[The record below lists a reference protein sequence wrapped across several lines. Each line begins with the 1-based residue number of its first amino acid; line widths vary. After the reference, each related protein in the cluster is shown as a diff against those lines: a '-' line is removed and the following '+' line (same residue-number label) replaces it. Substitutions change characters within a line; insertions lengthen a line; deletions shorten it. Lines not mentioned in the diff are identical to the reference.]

1 MFMDGRSIIVTGA
14 AGGLGRAFAIDLAKR
29 GDRIVLADINEAGLK
44 TTAEAIQSVGGQA
57 IAVPTDITDEAAVK
71 QLVATAVDRFGAAHV
86 LINSAAILATLTM
99 KDFDTIPLAEWEQ
112 VLRVNITGTFLCC
125 KAVAEPMK
133 RQGWGR
139 IINLSS
145 DTALM
150 GMTSYLHYTTSK
162 AAILGMTRSIAR
174 ELGSYGVTVNCVLP
188 GATETE
194 IERPQEIVERRARAV
209 KLQCIPRQQNPED
222 LLGTIRFLTSDDSA
236 FLTGQPLLVNGGA
249 CHL

>member
-1 MFMDGRSIIVTGA
+1 MTAKTVIVTGA
-14 AGGLGRAFAIDLAKR
+14 GAGLGRAFAIDLAKR
-29 GDRIVLADINEAGLK
+29 GDRLVLADINEDGLEG
-44 TTAEAIQSVGGQA
+44 TGNAIRSAGGQA
-57 IAVPTDITDEAAVK
+57 LVVRADITSEEAVNN
-71 QLVATAVDRFGAAHV
+71 LVRQSVDTFGSADV
-86 LINSAAILATLTM
+86 LINSAAILATLSM
-99 KDFDTIPLAEWEQ
+99 RAFDTIPLSEWEQ
-112 VLRVNITGTFLCC
+112 VLRVNVTGTFLCC

-174 ELGSYGVTVNCVLP
+174 ELGAFGVTANCVLP

-209 KLQCIPRQQNPED
+209 KLQCIPRQQTPED
-222 LLGTIRFLTSDDSA
+222 LLGTIRFLASDESA